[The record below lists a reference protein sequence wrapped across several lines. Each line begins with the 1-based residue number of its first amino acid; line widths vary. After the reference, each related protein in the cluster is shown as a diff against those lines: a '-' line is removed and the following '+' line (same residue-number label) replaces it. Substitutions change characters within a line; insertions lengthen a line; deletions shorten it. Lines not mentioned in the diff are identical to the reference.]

1 MSQNRISTG
10 RCLWAKNLWQ
20 TVVIGALAGW
30 TAAVPAAQLKPLDEK
45 SLAAAVEDQASD
57 VRMLIDGLQKSIPSG
72 NRAVFNGALDADALL
87 ERVTRPASFGHTNDL
102 REAFAEGT
110 RKSWRDRSLADEFLG
125 HHMGFLRVKTYGE
138 RAGLLFRASND
149 QGSLNYYMFT
159 LGRTPTGE
167 LKIDDYYMVGL
178 GEYLS
183 ESLRRGYLTLLRSLE
198 PKGEDGRRASLY
210 VKSLNQVV
218 QINQSLRRKDY
229 AQVLGISRTL
239 PEEVRSDR
247 GIMLMR
253 IEAAEKTSLQE
264 RVRIFDEWKRNF
276 PNEMGLPLKI
286 ADLHI
291 AEGRFVDAERLLRSL
306 DRELGGDSYVKLRIG
321 EVRVLQRRA
330 DRLQAA
336 KALPAAPST
345 AETAQGR

>member
-1 MSQNRISTG
+1 MTG
-10 RCLWAKNLWQ
+10 A
-20 TVVIGALAGW
+20 VAGW
-30 TAAVPAAQLKPLDEK
+30 VTAATAALTPLDEK
-45 SLAAAVEDQASD
+45 ALSAATADPASD
-57 VRMLIDGLQKSIPSG
+57 VRMLIDGLQTSIPSG
-72 NRAVFNGALDADALL
+72 NRAVFNEALDADTLL
-87 ERVTRPASFGHTNDL
+87 ERVTRPADFGHTNDL
-102 REAFAEGT
+102 REAFSEGT
-110 RKSWRDRSLADEFLG
+110 RKSWRSRALVDEFLG

-138 RAGLLFRASND
+138 RSGLLFRASND

-159 LGRTPTGE
+159 LGRTPEGE

-198 PKGEDGRRASLY
+198 PKGEDGRRASIY

-218 QINQSLRRKDY
+218 QISQSLRRKDY
-229 AQVLGISRTL
+229 AEVLGLSRLL
-239 PEEVRSDR
+239 PEEVRNDR
-247 GIMLMR
+247 GILLMR

-264 RVRIFDEWKRNF
+264 RVRIFDEWRRNF

-286 ADLHI
+286 ADMHI
-291 AEGRFVDAERLLRSL
+291 AEGRFVDAERLLRML

-321 EVRVLQRRA
+321 EVKVLQRRA

-336 KALPAAPST
+336 KALPSAPAAP
-345 AETAQGR
+345 ATAQGR